1 MVRMSWQVLFH
12 DEFVLEF
19 DKFSRNVQK
28 RMLARIKLL
37 EEFGPQ
43 LGRPH
48 VDTLKGSKYINMKE
62 LRFDGDDGVWRIAF
76 IFDPQR
82 NAILLVGGDKS
93 GVKEKRFYQQLIN
106 KADSRYQEHLENISE

>member
-1 MVRMSWQVLFH
+1 MSWQILFH
-12 DEFVLEF
+12 DDFALEF
-19 DKFSRNVQK
+19 EQISREVQK

-37 EEFGPQ
+37 EEFGSQ

-48 VDTLKGSKYINMKE
+48 VDTLKGSKYNNMKE
-62 LRFDGDDGVWRIAF
+62 LRFDADDGVWRIAF

-93 GVKEKRFYQQLIN
+93 GVKEKRFYKQLID
-106 KADSRYQEHLENISE
+106 KADSRYQEHLENISK

>member
-1 MVRMSWQVLFH
+1 MSWQVLFH

-19 DKFSRNVQK
+19 EQFSKNVQK

-37 EEFGPQ
+37 EEFGSQ

-48 VDTLKGSKYINMKE
+48 VDTWKGSKYNNMKE
-62 LRFDGDDGVWRIAF
+62 LRFDADDGVWRIAF

-93 GVKEKRFYQQLIN
+93 GVKEKRFYKQLID
-106 KADSRYQEHLENISE
+106 KADSRYQQYLDNISE